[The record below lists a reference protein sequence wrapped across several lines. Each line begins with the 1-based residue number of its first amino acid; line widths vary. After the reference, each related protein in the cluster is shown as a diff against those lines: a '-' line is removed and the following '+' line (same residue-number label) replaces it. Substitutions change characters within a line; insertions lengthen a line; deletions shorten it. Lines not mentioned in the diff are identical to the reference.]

1 MSEYNDNNIN
11 GELEEILDNAFN
23 KYVRTEYEY
32 QELCVQILDKNI
44 EDNPEAQQL
53 ISTFESIGATNL
65 EAKVKLAELMLAGM

>member
-1 MSEYNDNNIN
+1 MYNDNEIN
-11 GELEEILDNAFN
+11 PELEEQLDNVFN
-23 KYVRTEYEY
+23 KYVRTEAEY

>member
-1 MSEYNDNNIN
+1 M
-11 GELEEILDNAFN
+11 
-23 KYVRTEYEY
+23 REYEY
-32 QELCVQILDKNI
+32 ELDEELNSVLNKYIRDEEDYMELCVQIFEASI